1 MNNQDAHVL
10 DIISVRFCGV
20 MEKSGIVSVPTGTI
34 SPGRRDHKTGRWR
47 GAISA
52 KHSAV
57 AAGLGWI
64 GKNTLLVTPEYG
76 NMVWLSSVLIDTEL
90 EPDPMLSEC
99 LCKDDCSLC
108 IVNCPVNALGN
119 PEMNQSA
126 CSSFAF
132 HEVEGDDWTIK
143 CYKCRTIC
151 PYCYGSKNTFI
162 KPSAV

>member
-1 MNNQDAHVL
+1 
-10 DIISVRFCGV
+10 